1 MQNNIVHDVCIRE
14 LVESDIEFLRLLRN
28 KEENRKN
35 FIYQKEISYEEQLR
49 YYDRY
54 KNTSNDYMYTIISK
68 KDEIPLGFA
77 AIYDVTNNIGEFGR
91 LIVDKTRYTSPG
103 LGKYILNHLIDIARE
118 KLGLQKLRLEVFED
132 NVPAMKIYKFCGF
145 QGYSESIVNGRKLIY
160 MELNF

>member
-1 MQNNIVHDVCIRE
+1 MQNIIVHDVCIRE

-49 YYDRY
+49 WYDRY
-54 KNTSNDYMYTIISK
+54 KNTSNDYMHTIISK
-68 KDEIPLGFA
+68 KDEMPLGFA
-77 AIYDVTNNIGEFGR
+77 AIYNVANNIGEFGR
-91 LIVDKTRYTSPG
+91 LIIDKTRYTSPG

>member
-28 KEENRKN
+28 KEGNRKN

-49 YYDRY
+49 WYDRY

-68 KDEIPLGFA
+68 KDGRPLGFA
-77 AIYDVTNNIGEFGR
+77 AIYDVTNNIGELGR

-103 LGKYILNHLIDIARE
+103 LGKYILHHLIDIARE
-118 KLGLQKLRLEVFED
+118 KLGLQRLKVEVFED
-132 NVPAMKIYKFCGF
+132 NIASMKVCKFCGF
-145 QGYSESIVNGRKLIY
+145 QEYGESTFNGRKIIH
-160 MELNF
+160 MELNV

>member
-1 MQNNIVHDVCIRE
+1 MQNNIDHDVCIRE

-49 YYDRY
+49 WYDRY

-68 KDEIPLGFA
+68 KDEIPLGFS

-91 LIVDKTRYTSPG
+91 LIVDKTRYTSPE

>member
-1 MQNNIVHDVCIRE
+1 MQNNIVHDVYIRE

-35 FIYQKEISYEEQLR
+35 FIYQKEISYEEQLQW
-49 YYDRY
+49 YDRY

-68 KDEIPLGFA
+68 KDEMPLGFA

-103 LGKYILNHLIDIARE
+103 LGKYILNHLIDISRE
-118 KLGLQKLRLEVFED
+118 KLGLQRLKLEVFKD
-132 NVPAMKIYKFCGF
+132 NIAAMKVYKFCGF
-145 QGYSESIVNGRKLIY
+145 HEYGESTSNGRKIIH
-160 MELNF
+160 MELNI